1 MITFLIIFKYQP
13 KIIINNYTIITR
25 NFNLL
30 DVFLFFC
37 LIKLKSKKKKKIIKD
52 GGEKNETLRL
62 GNLLEVR
69 WDRSITPKRLDR
81 GMKRSIFSFFF

>member
-37 LIKLKSKKKKKIIKD
+37 LIKLKSKKEKIIKN
-52 GGEKNETLRL
+52 GREKNETLSL
-62 GNLLEVR
+62 GNLEVR